1 MSVRELGACLTMVLT
16 FVLVASASGGETSM
30 TLSPLPE
37 TMQPAPVKNA
47 AAAAGLSDI
56 VVFGDQ
62 SYRLAVG
69 RQTMQL
75 FSGMGADK
83 DLKQICFVVTT
94 ANKSSQFL
102 PTIGS
107 GDYDSTACRGVL
119 DTDIVGNPARLL
131 IIYDSVSP
139 NYSVTEPIVIAISE
153 GESEPAAI
161 DVEASRKL
169 SLAGVTTV
177 HAAAALLVK

>member
-1 MSVRELGACLTMVLT
+1 
-16 FVLVASASGGETSM
+16 M
-30 TLSPLPE
+30 TLSLLPE
-37 TMQPAPVKNA
+37 NTERDRVKDA

-69 RQTMQL
+69 QQVMQL
-75 FSGMGADK
+75 FSGMGTNQN
-83 DLKQICFVVTT
+83 LKQVCFLVTT
-94 ANKSSQFL
+94 ANNSVQFL

-107 GDYDSTACRGVL
+107 GDYDSTGCRGVL
-119 DTDIVGNPARLL
+119 DTQMVGYPSRLL

-139 NYSVTEPIVIAISE
+139 NYAVKEPIVIALGE
-153 GESEPAAI
+153 GEPPAI

-169 SLAGVTTV
+169 SLAGVTTSD
-177 HAAAALLVK
+177 AAAKMLQK